1 MELDQFDQAKSE
13 AVFEMNRLIEIG
25 KLLASVLTEEEIAT
39 LRLFMG
45 GSGDGIPKDLKNHS
59 TINIGNTSVT

>member
-1 MELDQFDQAKSE
+1 MELDQFDQSKSE

-45 GSGDGIPKDLKNHS
+45 GSGDGSPKDLKNYS